1 MTPKEFVQLFHKEK
15 SDLLNIYFSNL
26 KNTEVG
32 LDIESLNLTEDQIN
46 IMKGIID
53 KVLTD
58 TMYTILLGIEGE
70 ASIGG
75 IQQKYKLYDEN
86 GDNLTGYG
94 EIEEYAY
101 EYFQEFE

>member
-46 IMKGIID
+46 IIK
-53 KVLTD
+53 
-58 TMYTILLGIEGE
+58 
-70 ASIGG
+70 
-75 IQQKYKLYDEN
+75 
-86 GDNLTGYG
+86 
-94 EIEEYAY
+94 
-101 EYFQEFE
+101 

>member
-15 SDLLNIYFSNL
+15 SDLLNIYFNNL

-32 LDIESLNLTEDQIN
+32 LDIESLNLTEDQID

-58 TMYTILLGIEGE
+58 TMYTILLGIEVE

-86 GDNLTGYG
+86 GDKLTGCG

>member
-1 MTPKEFVQLFHKEK
+1 MKSKEFVQLFHIEK
-15 SDLLNIYFSNL
+15 NNLLDIYFNNL

-32 LDIESLNLTEDQIN
+32 IDIEKLNLTQEQME

-53 KVLTD
+53 KALTD
-58 TMYTILLGIEGE
+58 TMYTILLGIDGE

-75 IQQKYKLYDEN
+75 IQQEYKLYDEN
-86 GDNLTGYG
+86 GNKLTGCG

-101 EYFQEFE
+101 EYFHEPE